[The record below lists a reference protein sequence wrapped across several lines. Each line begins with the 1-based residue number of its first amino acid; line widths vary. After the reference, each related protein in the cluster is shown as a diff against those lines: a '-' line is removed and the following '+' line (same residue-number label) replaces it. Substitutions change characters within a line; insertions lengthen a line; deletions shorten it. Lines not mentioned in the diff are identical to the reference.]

1 MATMKD
7 IITSPL
13 LLAMVIIGLLYI
25 VGFSLV
31 YLKKAYTHCLE
42 LGISKEDLKNVIK
55 SSLVFSIV
63 PSLSIVVGLFALISV
78 LGTVWSW
85 WRLSV
90 IGSLSYESLISSS
103 VASAIGFSSSAEML
117 EGATGQQFGVVMILM
132 SIGMLSGFFIL
143 LPLGKKLSM
152 SVSKSEENGN
162 GWKYVLSGCF
172 MLCLFAVY
180 IPVLLIGDTVQAA
193 VMLTG
198 LVIAVGLGL
207 LAKNPKLAW
216 LNDFI
221 MAFSMIGGMISS
233 VLWCKL
239 FYSIFADW
247 RYLMKKKGSN
257 KIVITDS
264 FQAWAHKWGRIGTLI
279 ALLYMIAIPFVV
291 LTFYD
296 SLPSIGEVINL
307 STISILM
314 IYIPVGF
321 SEAIS
326 YTPILGASSY
336 LTFITGNIMNLK
348 LPCAV
353 NAMKLAKKEPNT
365 PEGEAISSVA
375 VAICSIMTIIILA
388 LAALL
393 SAWISPVFELPAV
406 KTASNYLIPAL
417 FGSLTLGLFAS
428 TSSGKKVVKN
438 GVMGVVP
445 VIAII
450 TVLALVVRIT
460 TGSSLFGMVGFLI
473 LFMLPVAIISS
484 RIMWKKNIIKVIDK
498 EDADTEKSE

>member
-1 MATMKD
+1 
-7 IITSPL
+7 
-13 LLAMVIIGLLYI
+13 
-25 VGFSLV
+25 
-31 YLKKAYTHCLE
+31 
-42 LGISKEDLKNVIK
+42 
-55 SSLVFSIV
+55 
-63 PSLSIVVGLFALISV
+63 
-78 LGTVWSW
+78 
-85 WRLSV
+85 
-90 IGSLSYESLISSS
+90 
-103 VASAIGFSSSAEML
+103 
-117 EGATGQQFGVVMILM
+117 
-132 SIGMLSGFFIL
+132 
-143 LPLGKKLSM
+143 
-152 SVSKSEENGN
+152 
-162 GWKYVLSGCF
+162 
-172 MLCLFAVY
+172 
-180 IPVLLIGDTVQAA
+180 
-193 VMLTG
+193 
-198 LVIAVGLGL
+198 
-207 LAKNPKLAW
+207 
-216 LNDFI
+216 
-221 MAFSMIGGMISS
+221 
-233 VLWCKL
+233 
-239 FYSIFADW
+239 
-247 RYLMKKKGSN
+247 MKKKGSN

-314 IYIPVGF
+314 VYIPVGF

-336 LTFITGNIMNLK
+336 LTFITGNIMN

-445 VIAII
+445 VIVII

-484 RIMWKKNIIKVIDK
+484 WIMWKKKIIQVVDK

>member
-1 MATMKD
+1 
-7 IITSPL
+7 
-13 LLAMVIIGLLYI
+13 
-25 VGFSLV
+25 
-31 YLKKAYTHCLE
+31 
-42 LGISKEDLKNVIK
+42 
-55 SSLVFSIV
+55 
-63 PSLSIVVGLFALISV
+63 
-78 LGTVWSW
+78 
-85 WRLSV
+85 
-90 IGSLSYESLISSS
+90 
-103 VASAIGFSSSAEML
+103 
-117 EGATGQQFGVVMILM
+117 
-132 SIGMLSGFFIL
+132 
-143 LPLGKKLSM
+143 
-152 SVSKSEENGN
+152 
-162 GWKYVLSGCF
+162 
-172 MLCLFAVY
+172 
-180 IPVLLIGDTVQAA
+180 
-193 VMLTG
+193 
-198 LVIAVGLGL
+198 
-207 LAKNPKLAW
+207 
-216 LNDFI
+216 
-221 MAFSMIGGMISS
+221 
-233 VLWCKL
+233 
-239 FYSIFADW
+239 
-247 RYLMKKKGSN
+247 MKKKGSN

-314 IYIPVGF
+314 VYIPVGF

-445 VIAII
+445 VIVII

-484 RIMWKKNIIKVIDK
+484 WIMWKKKIIKVVDK
-498 EDADTEKSE
+498 EDADTEK

>member
-1 MATMKD
+1 
-7 IITSPL
+7 
-13 LLAMVIIGLLYI
+13 
-25 VGFSLV
+25 
-31 YLKKAYTHCLE
+31 
-42 LGISKEDLKNVIK
+42 
-55 SSLVFSIV
+55 
-63 PSLSIVVGLFALISV
+63 
-78 LGTVWSW
+78 
-85 WRLSV
+85 
-90 IGSLSYESLISSS
+90 
-103 VASAIGFSSSAEML
+103 
-117 EGATGQQFGVVMILM
+117 
-132 SIGMLSGFFIL
+132 
-143 LPLGKKLSM
+143 
-152 SVSKSEENGN
+152 
-162 GWKYVLSGCF
+162 
-172 MLCLFAVY
+172 
-180 IPVLLIGDTVQAA
+180 
-193 VMLTG
+193 
-198 LVIAVGLGL
+198 
-207 LAKNPKLAW
+207 
-216 LNDFI
+216 
-221 MAFSMIGGMISS
+221 
-233 VLWCKL
+233 
-239 FYSIFADW
+239 
-247 RYLMKKKGSN
+247 MKKKGSN

-314 IYIPVGF
+314 VYIPVGF

-445 VIAII
+445 VIVII
-450 TVLALVVRIT
+450 TVLAHVVRIT

-484 RIMWKKNIIKVIDK
+484 RIMWKKNIIKVVDK

>member
-1 MATMKD
+1 
-7 IITSPL
+7 
-13 LLAMVIIGLLYI
+13 
-25 VGFSLV
+25 
-31 YLKKAYTHCLE
+31 
-42 LGISKEDLKNVIK
+42 
-55 SSLVFSIV
+55 
-63 PSLSIVVGLFALISV
+63 
-78 LGTVWSW
+78 
-85 WRLSV
+85 
-90 IGSLSYESLISSS
+90 
-103 VASAIGFSSSAEML
+103 
-117 EGATGQQFGVVMILM
+117 
-132 SIGMLSGFFIL
+132 
-143 LPLGKKLSM
+143 
-152 SVSKSEENGN
+152 
-162 GWKYVLSGCF
+162 
-172 MLCLFAVY
+172 
-180 IPVLLIGDTVQAA
+180 
-193 VMLTG
+193 
-198 LVIAVGLGL
+198 
-207 LAKNPKLAW
+207 
-216 LNDFI
+216 
-221 MAFSMIGGMISS
+221 
-233 VLWCKL
+233 
-239 FYSIFADW
+239 
-247 RYLMKKKGSN
+247 MKKKGSN

-314 IYIPVGF
+314 VYIPVGF

-445 VIAII
+445 VIVII

-460 TGSSLFGMVGFLI
+460 TGSFLFGMVGFLI

-484 RIMWKKNIIKVIDK
+484 RIMWKKNIIKVVDK

>member
-1 MATMKD
+1 
-7 IITSPL
+7 
-13 LLAMVIIGLLYI
+13 
-25 VGFSLV
+25 
-31 YLKKAYTHCLE
+31 
-42 LGISKEDLKNVIK
+42 
-55 SSLVFSIV
+55 
-63 PSLSIVVGLFALISV
+63 
-78 LGTVWSW
+78 
-85 WRLSV
+85 
-90 IGSLSYESLISSS
+90 
-103 VASAIGFSSSAEML
+103 
-117 EGATGQQFGVVMILM
+117 
-132 SIGMLSGFFIL
+132 
-143 LPLGKKLSM
+143 
-152 SVSKSEENGN
+152 
-162 GWKYVLSGCF
+162 
-172 MLCLFAVY
+172 
-180 IPVLLIGDTVQAA
+180 
-193 VMLTG
+193 
-198 LVIAVGLGL
+198 
-207 LAKNPKLAW
+207 
-216 LNDFI
+216 
-221 MAFSMIGGMISS
+221 
-233 VLWCKL
+233 
-239 FYSIFADW
+239 
-247 RYLMKKKGSN
+247 MKKKGSN

-314 IYIPVGF
+314 VYIPVGF

-353 NAMKLAKKEPNT
+353 NAMKLTKKEPNT

-375 VAICSIMTIIILA
+375 VAVCSIMTIIILA

-445 VIAII
+445 VIVII

-484 RIMWKKNIIKVIDK
+484 RIMWKKNIIKVVDK
-498 EDADTEKSE
+498 EDADTEKSELKNINSGGYTGKYNSSGYARLFCFCKKIMSKLSLPSQKIIIT